1 MGIGLLLVGF
11 FTFVELNCE
20 NLFDCIDD
28 TLKHDEEFLPE
39 GSYQWS
45 RTRYWRKLNAIG
57 KEILACGEFSSDF
70 SVDEAK
76 EKDLDFQLPDLVA
89 LCEVES
95 DSCLYDLTRR
105 SLLRNARYQYFMTD
119 SPDERGVDVALL
131 WSPFTFKMLSY
142 RSLRVTPP
150 KGMRWTRDILYACG
164 RVRGGDTLHVFV
176 AHAPSR
182 SGGATATEPYRLLVA
197 ERICAAVD
205 SIFLMQPD
213 AKIIVAGDLN
223 AYHKDKSIRR
233 LKDGGLCDLSE
244 KARGR
249 HGAEGTYRYHGE
261 WGSLDHIL
269 ASEAMA
275 SRLCGCYVFDALFL
289 LAEDETYGGF
299 KPFRTYL
306 GPRYLGGFS
315 DHLPLVAR
323 FLEFGR

>member
-39 GSYQWS
+39 GSYQWN
-45 RTRYWRKLNAIG
+45 RTRYWRKLDAIG
-57 KEILACGEFSSDF
+57 KEILACGEFSPDF
-70 SVDEAK
+70 SVDE
-76 EKDLDFQLPDLVA
+76 ESERDLDFQLPDLVA

-95 DSCLYDLTRR
+95 DSCLHDLTRR
-105 SLLRNARYQYFMTD
+105 SLLRNARYQYVITD

-131 WSPFTFKMLSY
+131 WSPFTFRMLSY
-142 RSLRVTPP
+142 NSLRVTPP
-150 KGMRWTRDILYACG
+150 KGMRWTRDILYVCG
-164 RVRGGDTLHVFV
+164 KVRGDDTLHVFV

-182 SGGATATEPYRLLVA
+182 SGGAAATEPYRLLVA
-197 ERICAAVD
+197 ERICEAVD
-205 SIFLMQPD
+205 SIRHLQPN
-213 AKIIVAGDLN
+213 ARIIVAGDMN
-223 AYHKDKSIRR
+223 AYTADKSIRR
-233 LKDGGLCDLSE
+233 LTEGGLQDLSE

-275 SRLCGCYVFDALFL
+275 ARLCGCYVFDAPFL
-289 LAEDETYGGF
+289 LVEDETNGGF

-323 FLEFGR
+323 FRAFGR